1 MILVNKETKVI
12 VQGATGK
19 MGSAHTKRMKEYGTK
34 IVGGVTPG
42 KGGEEVPGVPGVPVF
57 DTVHEAVEK
66 TGATVSCIFVPPYL
80 ALDAAAEALDAGIE
94 LLVLIT
100 EGIPPQDTAKLVS
113 KVKEKNARLIGPN
126 CPGIITPGQ
135 CLIGILPGS
144 IFKSGPVGMVS
155 KSGTLTYEIA
165 LALSDA
171 NQGQST
177 CVGVGGDPVKGLE
190 YPEVLT
196 LFEKDPETEVIVL
209 IGEIGGNAEEE
220 AAEFIKKNI
229 KKPVVAYIAGQTAPP
244 GKRMGHAGAII
255 SGGKGTAQSK
265 IDAFKAAGVKVALTP
280 NEVAKQVAEAR
291 KAPARA

>member
-19 MGSAHTKRMKEYGTK
+19 MGSTHTKRMVEYGTK

-42 KGGEEVPGVPGVPVF
+42 KGGEKIHGVPVF
-57 DTVHEAVEK
+57 DTVKEAVEE

-80 ALDAAAEALDAGIE
+80 ALDAGIEALEAGIE

-100 EGIPPQDTAKLVS
+100 EGIPPQDTAKLVAA
-113 KVKEKNARLIGPN
+113 VKAKGAKLIGPN

-135 CLIGILPGS
+135 CLIGILPGM

-171 NQGQST
+171 NHGQST
-177 CVGVGGDPVKGLE
+177 CIGVGGDPIKGLD
-190 YPEVLT
+190 YKEVLT
-196 LFEKDPETEVIVL
+196 AFDKDSETEVIVL
-209 IGEIGGNAEEE
+209 IGEIGGSAEEE

-229 KKPVVAYIAGQTAPP
+229 KKPVVGYIAGQTAPP

-265 IDAFKAAGVKVALTP
+265 IDAFKANGVKVAMTP
-280 NEVAKQVAEAR
+280 KEVAQLVAESR
-291 KAPARA
+291 KQPAKA